1 MRNPISGILATRVG
15 RLAGRV
21 GFGAS
26 LVARLLPEN
35 VGEVT
40 FTVTESSESVRA
52 RATNLLAHRGEL
64 LGQQEL
70 AVPPDTLAA
79 VVGAGRMALNPT
91 VVTVTIRSD
100 QNRSSVVTVRAVAKE
115 GLLKQRAGEEVAA
128 WLRATLS
135 SK

>member
-1 MRNPISGILATRVG
+1 MHNSISDILATRIG

-35 VGEVT
+35 VGEAT
-40 FTVTESSESVRA
+40 FSVAETPESLRA
-52 RATNLLAHRGEL
+52 RAADLLAQRGDL
-64 LGQQEL
+64 LGEHEL
-70 AVPPDTLAA
+70 VVAPDTLAA

-91 VVTVTIRSD
+91 VVTVTIERD
-100 QNRSSVVTVRAVAKE
+100 QNQSSVVTVRAVAKE
-115 GLLKQRAGEEVAA
+115 GLMKQRAGEEVAA